1 MRPTAQRLM
10 LHFATAREPINRAT
24 EPSAGGH
31 PPSLQKQSWASG
43 VHTSGSAQGI
53 WGPGEC
59 TLQQAL
65 WHRRSSTLS
74 RQREAIHR
82 ACRRRAGRQAS
93 SHPGQHRVSGVR
105 ARRTAQATHF
115 LDGNL
120 CGLPNLAFIES
131 AQSAL
136 SVKRPGLPRILRGEQ
151 DEGTQEAP
159 GVGKINSAR
168 S

>member
-65 WHRRSSTLS
+65 WHRRSSTLQLS

-136 SVKRPGLPRILRGEQ
+136 SVKRPGPPRICVENKMKGLKKLPVLE
-151 DEGTQEAP
+151 
-159 GVGKINSAR
+159 K
-168 S
+168 